1 MPNNPRIN
9 SIIQDLLRATEYT
22 GASGVYA
29 IRYYVNGQLSPDNH
43 RSYCILDSL
52 QEEYLHQTYNSMPD
66 MTQKLNMIIMD
77 PNIQWNIYNDSRAEV
92 TRNKQTTPNITKVW
106 VFEHIILIAVYINKY
121 FRLSNSLRPC
131 LCTPRRSGTS

>member
-92 TRNKQTTPNITKVW
+92 TRNKQTTPNITKV
-106 VFEHIILIAVYINKY
+106 
-121 FRLSNSLRPC
+121 
-131 LCTPRRSGTS
+131 